1 MGHTYTNLMYHIV
14 FSTQERRP
22 WLTGEMN
29 PRLVQMAGGILRD
42 AGGKLLLMNG
52 PADHVHLLAL
62 VSPKASMSDGVRDL
76 KAGTSKWVHQEFPGM
91 SDFAWQEGF
100 SAFTVSKSSAQSVL
114 AYIEN
119 QEEHHRKKSF
129 KEELIEF
136 LERHEIEYNPE
147 YLL

>member
-22 WLTGEMN
+22 WLTGEMK

-42 AGGKLLLMNG
+42 DGGKLLLMNG

-62 VSPKASMSDGVRDL
+62 VSPKVAISDAVRDL

-91 SDFAWQEGF
+91 TDFAWQEGYA
-100 SAFTVSKSSAQSVL
+100 AFTVSKSGAQSVL

-129 KEELIEF
+129 SEELIEF
-136 LERHEIEYNPE
+136 LERHEIQYNPE